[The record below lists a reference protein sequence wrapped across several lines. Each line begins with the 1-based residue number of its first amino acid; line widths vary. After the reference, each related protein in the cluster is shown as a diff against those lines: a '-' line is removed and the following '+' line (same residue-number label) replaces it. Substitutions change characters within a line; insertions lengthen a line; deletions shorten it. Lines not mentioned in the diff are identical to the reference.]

1 MSLPL
6 QPFGFTI
13 ALPDLDMLKAALE
26 FVLGADLKP
35 THRLEIFARLSGY
48 KSYAAL
54 KTELGYL
61 DLSGRP
67 VAVPIKAE
75 PVKGDSFMSSLP
87 LEVRRRLAR
96 QDRIG
101 LIKMIAVALELGRS
115 EIFGET
121 GFAAE
126 DMRFIEARA
135 GKISLTVP
143 KEVVISGTLPAGRL
157 LLVTSSANLENLRA
171 GSDWVAGQGDE
182 PMALGDRLPKGDG
195 AWHVAQVHLEVD
207 ARFFKTP
214 HDEDVITVA
223 EWTEDVLAQLADAL
237 RDVTLVF
244 FDEKAMHAFR
254 KAVFMSTGRVVSL
267 ADCRVIRD
275 ALCDI
280 EDSPDEDFINLG
292 YHGTARNDVPSERAP
307 VSGAFAVQWLAEL
320 CNVVHGTRFEMKRMG
335 L

>member
-1 MSLPL
+1 MSHPL

-13 ALPDLDMLKAALE
+13 ALPDLDPLKAALE

-75 PVKGDSFMSSLP
+75 PVKGDSFMASLP

-101 LIKMIAVALELGRS
+101 LLKMIAVALELGRS

-121 GFAAE
+121 GFVEE

-135 GKISLTVP
+135 GKITLTVP

-157 LLVTSSANLENLRA
+157 LLVASSGNLENLRA
-171 GSDWVAGQGDE
+171 GSDWVAGKGEE
-182 PMALGDRLPKGDG
+182 PMTLGDRLPRGDG
-195 AWHVAQVHLEVD
+195 SWHLAQVFLDID
-207 ARFFKTP
+207 ARFFEAP
-214 HDEDVITVA
+214 RDEDVVTVA
-223 EWTEDVLAQLADAL
+223 EWTADVLAQLADML
-237 RDVTLVF
+237 RDVTFVF
-244 FDEKAMHAFR
+244 FDEISMHAFR
-254 KAVFMSTGRVVSL
+254 KAVFASTGRVVSL
-267 ADCRVIRD
+267 ADCRILS
-275 ALCDI
+275 AELCDI
-280 EDSPDEDFINLG
+280 EDSAKADFFDIG
-292 YHGTARNDVPSERAP
+292 YYGTARNDVPQERAD
-307 VSGAFAVQWLAEL
+307 VSGAFTAQWLAEL
-320 CNVVHGTRFEMKRMG
+320 GNIVHGYHFELKQLG